1 MWQKLSLRARL
12 NLLVAC
18 IMLLG
23 LAINIARLLLEASPR
38 VIAED
43 QSVVRLARGFVETLV
58 SDLNDAPDPET
69 RLNQFVEGL
78 KQLRHVS
85 ITRGQDLGR
94 DLGRDGAAGGA
105 GIGPPVGGERQAPE
119 WFVTLIHP
127 EQTTVEV
134 PIPVNGRSLGSLV
147 ITSHPTD
154 EIAEIWD
161 GVLSQVEIGS
171 AIAAA
176 LLLITM
182 SVVNRAL
189 RPLDSLASA
198 MTRIEAGRYETRV
211 QPGGSPELA
220 AICRKLNHLAAV
232 LGTSIEQKRQL
243 AERVV
248 SLQDAERKEIA
259 RDLHDEFGP
268 YLFALRAHATSLR
281 QLSDQAAPD
290 LSILHRN
297 IGAMFD
303 QVNALQQSNRRV
315 LERLRPAGLAEL
327 GLSDALAAL
336 LQHWRET
343 HPGVSIE
350 MTISEGLGASSE
362 TAELT
367 IYRIIQEA
375 LTNVF
380 RHAGATRVDI
390 RVAPVASPG
399 SSSGEPEPILV
410 RVRDNGAGLP
420 SGHKQGFGMIGMHER
435 VLALGG
441 SMTVA
446 STSDGL
452 TVEATVPSGELQPHL
467 LPAT

>member
-1 MWQKLSLRARL
+1 M
-12 NLLVAC
+12 
-18 IMLLG
+18 
-23 LAINIARLLLEASPR
+23 
-38 VIAED
+38 
-43 QSVVRLARGFVETLV
+43 
-58 SDLNDAPDPET
+58 
-69 RLNQFVEGL
+69 
-78 KQLRHVS
+78 
-85 ITRGQDLGR
+85 
-94 DLGRDGAAGGA
+94 
-105 GIGPPVGGERQAPE
+105 
-119 WFVTLIHP
+119 HP
-127 EQTTVEV
+127 ERTSVEV
-134 PIPVNGRSLGSLV
+134 PIPVNGRSLGPLV

-161 GVLSQVEIGS
+161 GILTQVEIGC

-182 SVVNRAL
+182 RVVNRAL
-189 RPLDSLASA
+189 RPIDSLADA

-211 QPGGSPELA
+211 EPGGSPELA
-220 AICRKLNHLAAV
+220 AICRKLNHLAIV
-232 LGTSIEQKRQL
+232 LGASIEQKRQL

-248 SLQDAERKEIA
+248 SLQDVERKEIA

-281 QLSDQAAPD
+281 QLSDHAAPD
-290 LSILHRN
+290 LGVLRRH
-297 IGAMFD
+297 IGAMSD

-327 GLSDALAAL
+327 GLSDALTAL
-336 LQHWRET
+336 LRHWRET
-343 HPGVSIE
+343 HPGVLID
-350 MTISEGLGASSE
+350 MTISQALAAQSE
-362 TAELT
+362 TADLT

-380 RHAGATRVDI
+380 RHADASRVDI
-390 RVAPVASPG
+390 RVEPAVPPG
-399 SSSGEPEPILV
+399 TSGDESTPIRV
-410 RVRDNGAGLP
+410 SVRDNGAGLP
-420 SGHKQGFGMIGMHER
+420 TGHKQGFGMIGMRER